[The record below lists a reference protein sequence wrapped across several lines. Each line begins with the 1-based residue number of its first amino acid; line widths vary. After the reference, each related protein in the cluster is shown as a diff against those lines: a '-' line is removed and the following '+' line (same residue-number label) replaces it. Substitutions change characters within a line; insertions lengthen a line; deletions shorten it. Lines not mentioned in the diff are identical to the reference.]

1 VDPTISI
8 INRSKTISDTEIKR
22 KLPKL
27 QHQITHHFEPVWGWG
42 AHLRFNAKNFDMK
55 VIIRDRSRGDDLG
68 YHFEGRK
75 PVAVIFAQDDIDAQQ
90 EYTSTLSH
98 ELLEMIADPYVNLYA
113 VGEFRF
119 HRRKRI
125 GFYAFEVCDPVQE
138 NYYEID
144 GERVQDFVFPQ
155 WFEQDRKK
163 GSMKMDHMGTVDG
176 PFMLADEGYIDVLS
190 KSRWHSLVGPK
201 GKRKR
206 KRHRLLVRKD
216 VVSQI

>member
-1 VDPTISI
+1 
-8 INRSKTISDTEIKR
+8 
-22 KLPKL
+22 
-27 QHQITHHFEPVWGWG
+27 
-42 AHLRFNAKNFDMK
+42 MK

-75 PVAVIFAQDDIDAQQ
+75 RVAVIFVQDDIDAQQ

-98 ELLEMIADPYVNLYA
+98 EVLEMIADVYVDLYA
-113 VGEFRF
+113 VGQFRF
-119 HRRKRI
+119 HRRKSI
-125 GFYAFEVCDPVQE
+125 GLYAFEICDPVQD
-138 NYYEID
+138 YYYVSD
-144 GERVQDFVFPQ
+144 RERVQYFVFPR
-155 WFEQDRKK
+155 WFEQDGKK

-176 PFMLADEGYIDVLS
+176 PFMLAEEGYIDVLS